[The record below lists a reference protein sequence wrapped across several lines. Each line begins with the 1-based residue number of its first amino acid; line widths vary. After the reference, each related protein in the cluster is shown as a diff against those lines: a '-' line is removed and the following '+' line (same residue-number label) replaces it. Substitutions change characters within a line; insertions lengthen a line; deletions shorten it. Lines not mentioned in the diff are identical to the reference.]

1 MENIFAQLAELAKS
15 LNAIGVKP
23 VICGGLGVYIRFYDK
38 SQSFEQ
44 MLRTTNDID
53 LMLVGSDVIAQAKRK
68 AIAETIIDE
77 LRYAVREDGR
87 CFRFKKAIDQELDI
101 LTPPAKGI
109 KVEGGRAKLVRSK
122 LHGRITEE
130 AEFIEEGLGKVSIST
145 LLKTEQAEEIFV
157 YVPSS
162 TNILILKLFAFD
174 DRIKKGDIDRAQA
187 HAWDIYITVL
197 LSARADFE
205 EGQSLLFKHIDS
217 PIVARVQNIVSG
229 NFSSLDQQGWR
240 QLLRTTDFYPEL
252 DIDQKKEKLDVAMKR
267 IIRWFKIRTA

>member
-109 KVEGGRAKLVRSK
+109 KVEGGRAC
-122 LHGRITEE
+122 
-130 AEFIEEGLGKVSIST
+130 
-145 LLKTEQAEEIFV
+145 
-157 YVPSS
+157 
-162 TNILILKLFAFD
+162 
-174 DRIKKGDIDRAQA
+174 
-187 HAWDIYITVL
+187 
-197 LSARADFE
+197 
-205 EGQSLLFKHIDS
+205 
-217 PIVARVQNIVSG
+217 
-229 NFSSLDQQGWR
+229 
-240 QLLRTTDFYPEL
+240 PEL
-252 DIDQKKEKLDVAMKR
+252 VEGMKDESGQIAR
-267 IIRWFKIRTA
+267 RT